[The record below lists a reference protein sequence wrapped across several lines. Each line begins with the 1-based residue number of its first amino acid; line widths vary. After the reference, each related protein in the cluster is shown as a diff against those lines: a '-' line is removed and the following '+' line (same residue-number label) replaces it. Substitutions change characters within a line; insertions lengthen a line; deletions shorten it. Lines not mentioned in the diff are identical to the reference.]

1 LGFGVILILSSC
13 SIFQCMYVLNVVA
26 LLPIVA
32 MLPARSVREQS
43 TIACTVQTGGQ
54 PLEKMR
60 TFLSAVLS
68 TVAQI

>member
-1 LGFGVILILSSC
+1 
-13 SIFQCMYVLNVVA
+13 MYVLDVVA